1 MEVLVEEARFM
12 RLNSRHGVWC
22 CSVACVLF
30 SLVLKNGLMKRALSR
45 PGWTHKF
52 ETWGVAHNIKG
63 PLTAGK
69 PCFTVYSVA
78 EFVGMFADAGAR
90 LQEKITI
97 IFFN

>member
-1 MEVLVEEARFM
+1 CCMCAFFTCVEEWPDEV
-12 RLNSRHGVWC
+12 S
-22 CSVACVLF
+22 
-30 SLVLKNGLMKRALSR
+30 LSR

-78 EFVGMFADAGAR
+78 DIVGMFADAGAR
-90 LQEKITI
+90 D
-97 IFFN
+97 